1 MEMNTVSEQRN
12 TSPLPPEATALERR
26 VLAHERILQSLL
38 AFMSRSDP
46 RFVEHL
52 QARFVLPMSRVS
64 HEHDYKET
72 DEYAEDFIRA
82 VMQLE
87 AKGRS
92 GGDKPKQ
99 NESTAGTQKGVISP
113 ARAPYAERIESSGR
127 VERVRMVKKNSIWEL
142 SVDGVFR
149 AHYHDRDHALAAE
162 ALAKLSLS

>member
-1 MEMNTVSEQRN
+1 MSEQRN

-38 AFMSRSDP
+38 AYMSRSDP

-82 VMQLE
+82 VMRLE

-99 NESTAGTQKGVISP
+99 NPNVPKRTKRHIRTEIFSNI
-113 ARAPYAERIESSGR
+113 REL
-127 VERVRMVKKNSIWEL
+127 MFLKKKTKSFL
-142 SVDGVFR
+142 
-149 AHYHDRDHALAAE
+149 
-162 ALAKLSLS
+162 